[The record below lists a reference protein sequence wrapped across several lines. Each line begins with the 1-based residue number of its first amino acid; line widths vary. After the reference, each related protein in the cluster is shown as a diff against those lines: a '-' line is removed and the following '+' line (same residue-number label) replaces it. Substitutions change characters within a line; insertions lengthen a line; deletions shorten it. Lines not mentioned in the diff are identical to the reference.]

1 LAAFDDGRDGS
12 DTLGTY
18 VLRCARPVSGSHLA
32 EEITRNL
39 LARDANFRRLYD
51 RIVELTGAPPPSSEE
66 IGRRLER
73 RIAELRDADGSQELR
88 RESS

>member
-32 EEITRNL
+32 ASVSRREHSLVEDRDVRLLFEVLFDIRRDVEEVL
-39 LARDANFRRLYD
+39 SL
-51 RIVELTGAPPPSSEE
+51 
-66 IGRRLER
+66 
-73 RIAELRDADGSQELR
+73 LRDEDEDGE
-88 RESS
+88 EDDT